1 MAVQATSSFN
11 LQVDDLI
18 DAAMARVG
26 GPAATGWEAESATR
40 ALGLLFQTLTVRGTN
55 LWQME
60 SATALTLTEDVAYV
74 TLPTDTVD
82 IRSVRVYRTSDSPRQ
97 EWPLVRLSYVEYDE
111 IPEKSLGGQPHS
123 YFLDRQR
130 DTYTLY
136 VYPAPDASTYRV
148 LYRKIRKPA
157 DTTVMATDVDAPARW
172 FPALVSGLAYHIA
185 LERDDVPGD
194 KLDRLEAKW
203 ERDYA
208 EAAAEDKE
216 MANIRL
222 RVDLSCYSRP

>member
-1 MAVQATSSFN
+1 MSLQATTSFN

-60 SATALTLTEDVAYV
+60 SASALTLTEDVAYV

-82 IRSVRVYRTSDSPRQ
+82 VRSVRVYSTSDSPRQ
-97 EWPLVRLSYVEYDE
+97 ENMLTRLSYAEYDGIVDKTLSGE
-111 IPEKSLGGQPHS
+111 PTQ

-130 DTYTLY
+130 ATYTLY
-136 VYPAPDASTYRV
+136 VYPVPDDGTYRV
-148 LYRKIRKPA
+148 LYRKIRKPF
-157 DTTVMATDVDAPARW
+157 DNTLMASDVDAPARW

-185 LERDDVPGD
+185 LERSDVPGD
-194 KLDRLEAKW
+194 KLDRLQAKW
-203 ERDYA
+203 EQDYA

-216 MANIRL
+216 MANIRV
-222 RVDLSCYSRP
+222 RPNLSCYTRL

>member
-1 MAVQATSSFN
+1 MAVQATSTFN

-40 ALGLLFQTLTVRGTN
+40 ALGLLFQVMTVRGTN

-82 IRSVRVYRTSDSPRQ
+82 VRSVRVYLTTDSPRR
-97 EWPLVRLSYVEYDE
+97 EWPLVRLSYAEYDA
-111 IPEKSLGGQPHS
+111 IPEKSLGGQPTQ
-123 YFLDRQR
+123 YYLDRQR

-136 VYPAPDASTYRV
+136 VYPTPDLGTYRIA
-148 LYRKIRKPA
+148 YRKIRKPA

-185 LERDDVPGD
+185 LERPDMDI
-194 KLDRLEAKW
+194 AKRAELKAQW
-203 ERDYA
+203 EQDYA

-216 MANIRL
+216 MANIRV
-222 RVDLSCYSRP
+222 RPNLSCYSRL